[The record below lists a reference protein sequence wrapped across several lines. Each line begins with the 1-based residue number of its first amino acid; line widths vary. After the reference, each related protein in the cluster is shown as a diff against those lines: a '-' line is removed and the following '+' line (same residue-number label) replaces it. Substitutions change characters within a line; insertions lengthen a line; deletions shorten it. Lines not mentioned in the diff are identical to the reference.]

1 MRLDTHLYNL
11 LQQYFDASSITEK
24 QRLQEL
30 ALTHLEQRDHVGR
43 AISLGVWETVVDAF
57 QLKGSS

>member
-11 LQQYFDASSITEK
+11 LKQYFDASSITEK

-30 ALTHLEQRDHVGR
+30 ALTHLEKRDQVGR
-43 AISLGVWETVVDAF
+43 AISLDAWETIVDAF
-57 QLKGSS
+57 GTN